1 MKKLIITF
9 IILLSGMQLY
19 AIKVSKKKIEFFVEH
34 TTKNVTGVCN
44 EIQMGNP
51 NLQGSNGKYNLKSPF
66 EIKIPILKISTG
78 DSNRDSHM
86 QEILGY
92 PDTPFVQ
99 VKIESILPSKT
110 NEQNYTIK
118 GKLMIHGNT
127 RDFSTDAN
135 VKVLESGEFQVDGVV
150 VVKFSEF
157 ELENP
162 SLLFMK
168 AKDEIQ
174 VRYHFEFK

>member
-1 MKKLIITF
+1 MKKLIITL
-9 IILLSGMQLY
+9 IILWSGFQLH
-19 AIKVSKKKIEFFVEH
+19 AFEVSKKKIEFLVEH
-34 TTKNVTGVCN
+34 TTKNVTGVCT

-51 NLQGSNGKYNLKSPF
+51 NLQISNGKYNLKSPF
-66 EIKIPILKISTG
+66 EIKIPILKISSG

-92 PDTPFVQ
+92 PDTPLIQ

-110 NEQNYTIK
+110 NEQIYTIK
-118 GKLMIHGNT
+118 GKLTIHGNT
-127 RDFSTDAN
+127 RDFSSDAN
-135 VKVLESGEFQVDGVV
+135 VKVLEAGEFQVDGVV

-157 ELENP
+157 DLENP

-174 VRYHFEFK
+174 VKYLFQFK